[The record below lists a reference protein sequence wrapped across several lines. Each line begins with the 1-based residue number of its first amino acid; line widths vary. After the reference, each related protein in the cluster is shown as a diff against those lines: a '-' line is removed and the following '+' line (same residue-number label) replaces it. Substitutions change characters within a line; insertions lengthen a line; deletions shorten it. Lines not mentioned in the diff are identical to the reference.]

1 MGAFELILCQTDG
14 TLCQI
19 NHLMEPVTGGCAVMP
34 CNDRLP
40 APQQFLMCGGCA
52 YAERGEP
59 EQRACEGMSPAETL
73 IALSEMGLRVAD
85 MFASRPDVNSC
96 VDSDVNLR

>member
-1 MGAFELILCQTDG
+1 MGAFELILCQTDR

-19 NHLMEPVTGGCAVMP
+19 NRLMGPVTGGCAAMP

-59 EQRACEGMSPAETL
+59 EQRACEGMSLAGTL
-73 IALSEMGLRVAD
+73 IALSELGLRVTDISAV
-85 MFASRPDVNSC
+85 RPDVNSC